1 MFPEAEFHKQ
11 VGNNSF
17 ISESK
22 HDSSLSYYVT
32 RKLKEGT
39 SGDKEGGFINSNDIR
54 GSAGIKGEGRKK
66 WVI

>member
-1 MFPEAEFHKQ
+1 MFLEAEFHKQ

-17 ISESK
+17 ISESNQ
-22 HDSSLSYYVT
+22 DSSHSYYVT

-39 SGDKEGGFINSNDIR
+39 SGDKEGGVTNSNDSGGR
-54 GSAGIKGEGRKK
+54 AGIKEEERKT